1 LSAKILT
8 LPLQKDQAQDI
19 LRQVAEDSSRI
30 IFTNHAED
38 RMYEREITRT
48 DIIRV
53 LRTGSIKEG
62 PSQAAK
68 GNWEMKVEGKSAGT
82 WVTVA
87 IAIDYKELR
96 EDSCYTVVITTF

>member
-1 LSAKILT
+1 MSAKILT

-68 GNWEMKVEGKSAGT
+68 GNWEIGK
-82 WVTVA
+82 
-87 IAIDYKELR
+87 
-96 EDSCYTVVITTF
+96 